1 MKTASLLGLFFSLAI
16 ASFAQDEIA
25 KKQIELASKE
35 YVRAVETGDVSTLA
49 RLQSPAIVY
58 TAANDRKMTRDEIF
72 AALQSD
78 FGKWS
83 LHHTVIEVC
92 QVFGDTAVTAGTEE
106 VRTESGAGAGTST
119 RRRFT
124 NVWQKNGGTWVMISR
139 NVAVIG
145 IKTPKIQRTE

>member
-1 MKTASLLGLFFSLAI
+1 MKTASLLGLFFSLAT

-25 KKQIELASKE
+25 KKQVELASNE
-35 YVRAVETGDVSTLA
+35 YVRAVETGDVPMLE
-49 RLQSPAIVY
+49 RLQSPAMVY
-58 TAANDRKMTRDEIF
+58 TAANDRTMTRAEVF
-72 AALQSD
+72 AALRSD

-83 LHHTVIEVC
+83 LHDTVIEVC
-92 QVFGDTAVTAGTEE
+92 QVFGDTAVTVGTEE

-145 IKTPKIQRTE
+145 IKAPKVHQTE